1 MRFADD
7 KLAPRPLPNK
17 PLRIVLVGAP
27 DAVAIDVTGV
37 YEVFAHAANK
47 LRELGFGRCPGYSL
61 QLLSPDSN
69 DRILAKSGLVLLTD
83 GPFYSLSGE
92 VDTLLFCGGMTP
104 WEPSPALCRWVNEW
118 FPRVR
123 RIGSVCTGA
132 FALAAAGI
140 LDDKR
145 VTTHWHFTEQLAKR
159 YPKLTVDPEPIFI
172 RDGKVSTSA
181 GVTSGMDLAL
191 LMVEEDFGPNVALQI
206 ARALV
211 LFLRRPGGQSQFSV
225 LLKQQSAYSA
235 FEDLHLWVSNNLE
248 KVRGVEDLAA
258 RSSMSLRNF
267 SRRFRRDSGISPAA
281 FLEQIRVEAARRR
294 LEESEESIENIARE
308 TGFGSVD
315 SLRRAFE
322 RRMNITPRAYRQRF
336 SNFRRRTESGSRL
349 RRPPLGGTFRK

>member
-1 MRFADD
+1 
-7 KLAPRPLPNK
+7 
-17 PLRIVLVGAP
+17 
-27 DAVAIDVTGV
+27 
-37 YEVFAHAANK
+37 
-47 LRELGFGRCPGYSL
+47 
-61 QLLSPDSN
+61 
-69 DRILAKSGLVLLTD
+69 
-83 GPFYSLSGE
+83 
-92 VDTLLFCGGMTP
+92 
-104 WEPSPALCRWVNEW
+104 
-118 FPRVR
+118 
-123 RIGSVCTGA
+123 
-132 FALAAAGI
+132 
-140 LDDKR
+140 
-145 VTTHWHFTEQLAKR
+145 
-159 YPKLTVDPEPIFI
+159 
-172 RDGKVSTSA
+172 
-181 GVTSGMDLAL
+181 
-191 LMVEEDFGPNVALQI
+191 MVEEDFRPNVALQI

-225 LLKQQSAYSA
+225 LLKQQSANSA

-322 RRMNITPRAYRQRF
+322 RRMNITPREYRQRF
-336 SNFRRRTESGSRL
+336 GNFRRRTESGSRL

>member
-1 MRFADD
+1 MGFADD
-7 KLAPRPLPNK
+7 KIAPRPLPNK

-145 VTTHWHFTEQLAKR
+145 VTTHWHFAEQLAKR

-181 GVTSGMDLAL
+181 GVTSGMDLA
-191 LMVEEDFGPNVALQI
+191 
-206 ARALV
+206 
-211 LFLRRPGGQSQFSV
+211 
-225 LLKQQSAYSA
+225 
-235 FEDLHLWVSNNLE
+235 
-248 KVRGVEDLAA
+248 A

-267 SRRFRRDSGISPAA
+267 SRRFRRDYGISPAA

-322 RRMNITPRAYRQRF
+322 RRMNITPREYRQRF
-336 SNFRRRTESGSRL
+336 SKFRRRTESGSRL